1 MITYVYETIPSK
13 EGEEIKRYE
22 IEQSI
27 HDAPLTHHPQTG
39 EPIQR
44 VIAGGIGILTSS
56 KDQAKTL
63 PSKASAGCGCGGGCG
78 CSHG

>member
-1 MITYVYETIPSK
+1 MITYVYETIPSQ
-13 EGEEIKRYE
+13 EGGEVKRYE

-44 VIAGGIGILTSS
+44 VITGGMGIFSS
-56 KDQAKTL
+56 NKDQG
-63 PSKASAGCGCGGGCG
+63 KASQPKVSSSCGCGGGCG
-78 CSHG
+78 CSH

>member
-1 MITYVYETIPSK
+1 MITYVYETIPTK

-27 HDAPLTHHPQTG
+27 ADKPLTHHPETG

-44 VIAGGIGILTSS
+44 IISGGLGVLTS
-56 KDQAKTL
+56 AKKSSVSSSSH
-63 PSKASAGCGCGGGCG
+63 PSSSCGCGGGCG
-78 CSHG
+78 CSH